1 MPGSAAFY
9 GSLHGDPVGTS
20 RELWRT
26 VFGPIGHY
34 RAVADAPGRER
45 LVQDL
50 ARAIQGGAFHA
61 CVLLNLVAKLA
72 KRHPEVG
79 PSLNRAV
86 AVMRGWKARGV
97 MRGLMEIPSGKTLFT
112 AWTEWRHLAPLWAA
126 VAGPKIRAGG
136 PGADRQRL
144 MGMTRP
150 RPWSGA

>member
-86 AVMRGWKARGV
+86 AVMRGWKARGGHAGTHGDPV
-97 MRGLMEIPSGKTLFT
+97 GKDAFYRLDGMAAPRAALGRGCWPENSSGGTWRGPT
-112 AWTEWRHLAPLWAA
+112 AAH
-126 VAGPKIRAGG
+126 G
-136 PGADRQRL
+136 DD
-144 MGMTRP
+144 
-150 RPWSGA
+150 